1 MTRKEIKQLLLDEL
15 YAPYKNCT
23 QCPLGTLGRTHVVF
37 GRGNADASLMLIGEA
52 PGRDED
58 MQGKPF
64 VGRSGK
70 LLGRIFDALSIPEQD
85 LYITNIVK
93 CRPPQ
98 NRIPLPQESAICTK
112 LLLEKQ
118 IKIIAPTVICSLGS
132 CATNLLLESTTGI
145 SKVRGIAQSY
155 QSIML
160 MPTYHPAY
168 ILRNPKEL
176 KTLASD
182 LQAAYELAISNKK

>member
-1 MTRKEIKQLLLDEL
+1 MTRKEIKQLCLDEL

-37 GRGNADASLMLIGEA
+37 GRGNPDAHLLLIGEA

-58 MQGKPF
+58 MQGQPF

-70 LLGRIFDALSIPEQD
+70 LLSKTLEALDIDEKN

-98 NRIPLPQESAICTK
+98 NRAPLPHESAICTK

-118 IKIIAPTVICSLGS
+118 IKIIAPSVICTLGS
-132 CATNLLLESTTGI
+132 SATNLLLETTTGI
-145 SKVRGIAQSY
+145 SKIRGIAQSY
-155 QSIML
+155 KSITL
-160 MPTYHPAY
+160 IPAYHPAY

-176 KTLASD
+176 KTLVHD
-182 LQAAYELAISNKK
+182 LQAAYDLAISNKK